1 VIRALLLS
9 GLVLA
14 SVFACEDA
22 NDSGETAGE
31 GPSAVERAQREAA
44 RKVERAG
51 EALREATADGSLLV
65 QSPAPP
71 DAGD

>member
-1 VIRALLLS
+1 VIRALLVS
-9 GLVLA
+9 GFVVA
-14 SVFACEDA
+14 SVFACEGA
-22 NDSGETAGE
+22 NDGDETAGE
-31 GPSAVERAQREAA
+31 AARAVERAQREAA

-71 DAGD
+71 DADN